1 MAEAEATVA
10 AGRRDRRRR
19 LPFGGR
25 LLALAAAAA
34 LGGTTPFARLAYDA
48 GTSPLTLL
56 VVRFALA
63 VLVFSAFL
71 GLTGKPLWPRKRDLP
86 AFLLA
91 SLALTGLTLGYL
103 LSIAFI
109 PVGLAALLLYSFP
122 LMVAALA
129 PFIEGTKLR
138 PAQLLAFLAAFIG
151 LACALGPEMAVLDP
165 RGILLALSAALSMAL
180 LLFLVRYLSGSYPP
194 VTILFQGNLVG
205 LLLVG
210 GLLLLLEP
218 PLIANTF
225 FGLAMLGIA
234 AALYIVGMGLS
245 FLAVHAIGPTQ
256 TALTLNLEPL
266 MAIALAMLLLKER
279 LGPLQLAG
287 GLLVLIAIYWASRP
301 ACAEKAVNINIQ

>member
-1 MAEAEATVA
+1 MSEAEATVA

-25 LLALAAAAA
+25 LLALEAAAA

-86 AFLLA
+86 AFL
-91 SLALTGLTLGYL
+91 
-103 LSIAFI
+103 
-109 PVGLAALLLYSFP
+109 
-122 LMVAALA
+122 
-129 PFIEGTKLR
+129 
-138 PAQLLAFLAAFIG
+138 AAFIG

-180 LLFLVRYLSGSYPP
+180 LLFLVRYLSGSYAP

>member
-1 MAEAEATVA
+1 
-10 AGRRDRRRR
+10 
-19 LPFGGR
+19 
-25 LLALAAAAA
+25 
-34 LGGTTPFARLAYDA
+34 
-48 GTSPLTLL
+48 
-56 VVRFALA
+56 
-63 VLVFSAFL
+63 
-71 GLTGKPLWPRKRDLP
+71 
-86 AFLLA
+86 
-91 SLALTGLTLGYL
+91 
-103 LSIAFI
+103 
-109 PVGLAALLLYSFP
+109 
-122 LMVAALA
+122 
-129 PFIEGTKLR
+129 
-138 PAQLLAFLAAFIG
+138 
-151 LACALGPEMAVLDP
+151 
-165 RGILLALSAALSMAL
+165 MAL
-180 LLFLVRYLSGSYPP
+180 LLLVRYLSGSYAP